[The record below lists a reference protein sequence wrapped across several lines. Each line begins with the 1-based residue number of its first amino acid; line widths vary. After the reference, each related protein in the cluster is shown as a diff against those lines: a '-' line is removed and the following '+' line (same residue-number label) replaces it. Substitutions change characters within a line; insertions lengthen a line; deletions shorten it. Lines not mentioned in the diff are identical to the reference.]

1 MISRTMRMIAALCG
15 LALSACVVSVNPV
28 VAPPDAT
35 FDERLLGT
43 WQEVGGT
50 DRAVV
55 SRGTARSYALAYTIK
70 GETLRLEGRLGRL
83 GDRTVLDVWP
93 VPREHDL
100 ATEYAGLF
108 LPAHLAVILALDE
121 RELAIS
127 LFQPDSLH
135 ASLLASRVRP
145 APAPA
150 LVERRL
156 VLDGSTSEV
165 RAILAESLVRRG
177 ALEKAATYRRVEEPG
192 R

>member
-1 MISRTMRMIAALCG
+1 MISRTMRTIAALCG

-55 SRGTARSYALAYTIK
+55 SRGAAGSYALAYTIK
-70 GETLRLEGRLGRL
+70 AETLRLEGRLGRL

-108 LPAHLAVILALDE
+108 VPAHLAVIVALDE

-135 ASLLASRVRP
+135 ASLLASRVR
-145 APAPA
+145 PAPA